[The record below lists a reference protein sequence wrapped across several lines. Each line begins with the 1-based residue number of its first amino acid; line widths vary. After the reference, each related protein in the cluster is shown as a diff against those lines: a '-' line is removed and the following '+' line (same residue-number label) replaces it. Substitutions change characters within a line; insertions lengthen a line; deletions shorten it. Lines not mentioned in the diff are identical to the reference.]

1 MDTTGKHITAP
12 GWDDVLAAC
21 LKTTSPVENGDTCEA
36 REVSAWRKKFE
47 NFDSH
52 SPKSTSETTLFEHQ
66 KVVKVLG
73 AAICLQAQRGR
84 CKSI

>member
-36 REVSAWRKKFE
+36 REVSAWRKKVRELRLSF
-47 NFDSH
+47 S
-52 SPKSTSETTLFEHQ
+52 KEHF
-66 KVVKVLG
+66 
-73 AAICLQAQRGR
+73 
-84 CKSI
+84 